1 MNAANARFV
10 IGRRAIPPLCSGAN
24 RLVPSSD
31 SAGRFLAITASA
43 TSYSTGYSAH
53 PPIDRDTPVTARLP
67 RIAGMP
73 ASTTAATAA
82 GLCAFIDASPSP
94 FHVCR
99 TVAAELDARGFT
111 RLAESQTWPSNGTG
125 RHYVVRGGS
134 LVAWAAGD
142 TAGATP
148 FRVVGAHTD
157 SPNLRVKQHPD
168 LTSAGWQLVGL
179 EPYGGAWLNSW
190 LDRELGVSGRLSVR
204 DGNTVGERLVRIDE
218 PILRVPQLAIH
229 LSEDRRGV
237 TLDPQRHINAVWGAG
252 YEAASFIDF
261 VADRVEV
268 DPEDVLGWELMT
280 HDLTPSRLIG
290 RDQDL
295 VSAPRLD
302 NQGTCFAG
310 LQAFLAAID
319 TPGAAIPVLAMFDHE
334 EVGSQ
339 SDRGAQSDLL
349 PTVLERIVLAR
360 GGGRADYLAALAG
373 SVCASGDINGGPV
386 LKVNQN
392 LRYATDATGAGA
404 FALACAQAAVPLQ
417 RYVHRADLPCGST
430 IGPMTAARTGMPTVD
445 VGAPQLAMHSARELM
460 GVFDVP
466 AYAAALAAFLTP
478 EAIGR

>member
-1 MNAANARFV
+1 MPV
-10 IGRRAIPPLCSGAN
+10 
-24 RLVPSSD
+24 SS
-31 SAGRFLAITASA
+31 
-43 TSYSTGYSAH
+43 
-53 PPIDRDTPVTARLP
+53 
-67 RIAGMP
+67 
-73 ASTTAATAA
+73 TAASAA
-82 GLCAFIDASPSP
+82 GLCAFIDESPSP
-94 FHVCR
+94 FHVCH
-99 TVAAELDARGFT
+99 TVAQDLDEHGFT
-111 RLAESQTWPSNGTG
+111 RLDEASAWPAGGRG

-134 LVAWAAGD
+134 LVAWADHDPEA
-142 TAGATP
+142 AAP

-168 LTSAGWQLVGL
+168 LSSAGWQLVGL

-190 LDRELGVSGRLSVR
+190 LDRELGLSGRLSVR
-204 DGNTVGERLVRIDE
+204 EGNTVGQRLVRINE

-237 TLDPQRHINAVWGAG
+237 TLDPQRHVNAIWGVG
-252 YEAASFIDF
+252 SEPRSFIAY
-261 VADRVEV
+261 VAEHAGISPDA
-268 DPEDVLGWELMT
+268 VLGWELMT
-280 HDLTPSRLIG
+280 HDLDPSRLVG
-290 RDQDL
+290 RDRDL

-302 NQGTCFAG
+302 NQGTCYAG
-310 LQAFLAAID
+310 LRAFLAATD
-319 TPGAAIPVLAMFDHE
+319 TPGAAVPVLAMFDHE

-349 PTVLERIVLAR
+349 VTVLERIVLTR
-360 GGGRADYLAALAG
+360 GGGRAEYLAALAG
-373 SVCASGDINGGPV
+373 SICASGDMAHATHPNYPDRHEPAHRIEINGGPV

-404 FALACAQAAVPLQ
+404 FALACDQAGVPLQ

-460 GVFDVP
+460 GADDVG

-478 EAIGR
+478 ETAGR